1 MMMIGAIGKCQ
12 SFLSSKMILQSR
24 LDGISCLEFTS
35 LRLRE
40 VAAMVAAPP
49 RLSRRREEH
58 TRKATKCLSD
68 HSAYNA
74 AINGAKA
81 NSNTIDKY

>member
-1 MMMIGAIGKCQ
+1 M
-12 SFLSSKMILQSR
+12 
-24 LDGISCLEFTS
+24 
-35 LRLRE
+35 RLRE

-49 RLSRRREEH
+49 RLSRRREEQ
-58 TRKATKCLSD
+58 TGKATKCLSD

-81 NSNTIDKY
+81 KSNTKILRRRHEQTKGHQVPE

>member
-1 MMMIGAIGKCQ
+1 MI
-12 SFLSSKMILQSR
+12 ILSR
-24 LDGISCLEFTS
+24 LDGISSLDFTS

-40 VAAMVAAPP
+40 VAAMMAAPP
-49 RLSRRREEH
+49 RLKRRREEQ
-58 TRKATKCLSD
+58 TRKATRCLSD
-68 HSAYNA
+68 HTAYNA

>member
-1 MMMIGAIGKCQ
+1 
-12 SFLSSKMILQSR
+12 MILQNR
-24 LDGISCLEFTS
+24 LEGILCLEFTS

-49 RLSRRREEH
+49 RLSRRREEQ

-81 NSNTIDKY
+81 KSNTTNKY